1 MSKRIEQH
9 IPITGRDK
17 GMARN
22 PSGCVNNPTHITLS
36 LYYSLG
42 GDNLFTGK
50 TEPRGYYISAD
61 VEQRGTL
68 DIGSSVC
75 CLLGSGVK
83 QCVLEVN
90 RQSDKQQ
97 EIAATLAANMGNAMM
112 AWCRNEYG
120 VLYDE
125 PAEFFPDAKKRPV
138 PAQLPKVKK
147 QEEPAKP
154 VPPIRGMKLLT
165 AEIIKKLEKHP
176 FGSQEGKLDD
186 AEVLVKFFGGG
197 ACTWLV
203 TEGEKQEDGDW
214 EFFGKVTLGDE
225 WEWGY
230 FRLSEL
236 AEMKFPPFNLGV
248 ERDMYMGHK
257 PLVRDLAA

>member
-17 GMARN
+17 GMAQN

-42 GDNLFTGK
+42 GINYFTGK
-50 TEPRGYYISAD
+50 TEFRGYYISAN
-61 VEQRGTL
+61 VEQRGAL

-97 EIAATLAANMGNAMM
+97 EIAATLAANMGSAIL
-112 AWCRNEYG
+112 AWCRDEYG

-125 PAEFFPDAKKRPV
+125 PAEYFPGVKKRPV

-147 QEEPAKP
+147 QEELEKP
-154 VPPIRGMKLLT
+154 ISPIRGMKLLT

-248 ERDMYMGHK
+248 ERDMYPGSK
-257 PLVRDLAA
+257 KTVRDMAA

>member
-17 GMARN
+17 GMAKN
-22 PSGCVNNPTHITLS
+22 PSGCVSNPTHITLS

-42 GDNLFTGK
+42 GINYFTGK
-50 TEPRGYYISAD
+50 TELRGYYISAN
-61 VEQRGTL
+61 VEQRGAL

-97 EIAATLAANMGNAMM
+97 EIAATLAANMGSAIL

-125 PAEFFPDAKKRPV
+125 PAEYFPGVKKRPV

-147 QEEPAKP
+147 LEELEKP
-154 VPPIRGMKLLT
+154 ISPMRGMKLLT
-165 AEIIKKLEKHP
+165 AEIIKKLKKHP

-248 ERDMYMGHK
+248 ERDMYPGSK
-257 PLVRDLAA
+257 KTVRDLAA